1 MRRRQQTYKCKAKKG
16 EGIMKKSI
24 LALALVLVMGLT
36 LFPVEGEAQTDCDMG
51 PGMMGRG
58 MMGPGK
64 GYGMMGR
71 GMMGPGMMGMGMQRM
86 GLMGM
91 LHQWGSLL
99 FAQKDGL
106 GLPQTQIDQ
115 IESILNSH
123 IKYAIRKNADRKI
136 LLIEIQEL
144 LIKDKVNLSEVEGK
158 LKAMEALNTDI
169 KMEGIRTL
177 EQALA
182 VLTPEQ
188 QKTIKTLFK
197 KSTFVRAMMM
207 GQGDMMGGG
216 RMRGMMGQGDM
227 MGGGRMRG
235 MKGQGD
241 MMGGGR
247 MKGMKGQGAR
257 RSPE

>member
-1 MRRRQQTYKCKAKKG
+1 MRKRQQTYKCKAKKG

-51 PGMMGRG
+51 PGMGSG
-58 MMGPGK
+58 MMGG
-64 GYGMMGR
+64 GMMGHGR
-71 GMMGPGMMGMGMQRM
+71 MPKSGMAGFGRM

-188 QKTIKTLFK
+188 QKNIKILFK
-197 KSTFVRAMMM
+197 KSTFVRAM
-207 GQGDMMGGG
+207 
-216 RMRGMMGQGDM
+216 MMGQGDM

-247 MKGMKGQGAR
+247 MKGMKGQGVR

>member
-1 MRRRQQTYKCKAKKG
+1 
-16 EGIMKKSI
+16 MKRY
-24 LALALVLVMGLT
+24 LVTLALVLVMGLI
-36 LFPVEGEAQTDCDMG
+36 LFPVEGEAKMGCDMG
-51 PGMMGRG
+51 PGMMGG
-58 MMGPGK
+58 
-64 GYGMMGR
+64 
-71 GMMGPGMMGMGMQRM
+71 GMMGPGMGSGMMDRGMMGHGRMPKSGMAGFGRM

-91 LHQWGSLL
+91 LHQWGSH
-99 FAQKDGL
+99 FFTQKDQL
-106 GLPQTQIDQ
+106 GLTETQLDK
-115 IESILNSH
+115 IESVFNSH

-158 LKAMEALNTDI
+158 LKAMEALNTDM

-197 KSTFVRAMMM
+197 KLTFVRAMMM

-216 RMRGMMGQGDM
+216 MMK
-227 MGGGRMRG
+227 G

-247 MKGMKGQGAR
+247 MKGMKGQGVR